1 MPYYDTPYDKHSR
14 KVNSA
19 MKASRPSTKIKLM
32 IDAANFY
39 KKIQA

>member
-1 MPYYDTPYDKHSR
+1 MPDPLYDKFSR

-19 MKASRPSTKIKLM
+19 SKASRPSTKIKLM
-32 IDAANFY
+32 IDATNFY